1 MRGQNGTVLLVED
14 HPEVRKEI
22 RRYLRRM
29 GFATVEAS
37 DAASAVQKLAT
48 CAPDLICLDLMLPDS
63 SGYEVCEYLRKLP
76 EHRTTPVLMMSD
88 RAYPEDRAHAAEA
101 GADGFL
107 AKPFTEKSLRDR
119 IEALLRPQ
127 LRAVAT

>member
-1 MRGQNGTVLLVED
+1 
-14 HPEVRKEI
+14 
-22 RRYLRRM
+22 M